1 MRRVAISG
9 FPDGLGAAANQYL
22 DAFPAGEVVG
32 FPITAIDR
40 VGIPVWVV
48 ALFPETPDLAGIMP
62 YGVGYGTTDEAAIL
76 GALGEIAEM
85 VWPTLTLSARA
96 KTRGSYADLSASLG
110 ARAVADPL
118 TLCLPAGSPVDRDT
132 ALEWVE
138 ARRWADGSG
147 VLVPIDLAAYS
158 AKELSPGYRPFT
170 TIISNGM
177 GAGPDLDWAIGHGL
191 CEILQRDGNGLLF
204 RALDRGVALD
214 LPAALPGEAAD
225 LLARFAAAGI
235 RAMPKFAT
243 DEFGIANVYCVGVDE
258 GEPAVPIM
266 ATACGEAAHPDA
278 GQALGKA
285 LAEYAASRAR
295 KGFAHGPMALAERVA
310 PPGYISRFMAQA
322 GVAPQSITSRG
333 PQAGGA
339 AKSSDGRAF
348 AEMQRWT
355 RTDAATLRGW
365 LADNMLAERSA
376 RAFSSLPR
384 ADVPDSRAR
393 GDRARAAVEAAGFDI
408 LYVDMSPAGR
418 DVAVVKVIVP
428 GMEVETMS
436 YYRIGERNAR
446 KLLDRGSSLIGFEP
460 GDGRRA
466 VRLTDEAVARLGGQP
481 FFDIAAADAAVGPL
495 YPLYRE
501 PEAHHVTWAARQGEQ
516 RS

>member
-1 MRRVAISG
+1 MRRVTVNG
-9 FPDGLGAAANQYL
+9 LPDGLGAAANRYL
-22 DAFPAGEVVG
+22 DVFPAGEVCG

-62 YGVGYGTTDEAAIL
+62 YGVGYGASDKAAIL

-85 VWPTLTLSARA
+85 VWPTLTLSARP
-96 KTRGSYADLSASLG
+96 KTRGSHAELARSLG

-118 TLCLPAGSPVDRDT
+118 TLCLPAGSAVGGDT
-132 ALEWVE
+132 VLDWVE
-138 ARRWADGSG
+138 ARRWADGSS

-158 AKELSPGYRPFT
+158 SKELATGYRPFT

-204 RALDRGVALD
+204 RALDRGVGLA
-214 LPAALPGEAAD
+214 LPAAVPAEAAE

-235 RAMPKFAT
+235 RAIPKFAT

-258 GEPAVPIM
+258 AAEPAVPIM
-266 ATACGEAAHPDA
+266 ATGCGEAAHPDA
-278 GQALGKA
+278 AQALTKA

-295 KGFAHGPMALAERVA
+295 KAFAHGPMELAETFA
-310 PPGYISRFMAQA
+310 PDGYIPRFMAQ
-322 GVAPQSITSRG
+322 S
-333 PQAGGA
+333 GGA

-348 AEMQRWT
+348 TEMRRWT

-365 LADNMLAERSA
+365 LAETMLAERST
-376 RAFSSLPR
+376 RDFSTLPR
-384 ADVPDSRAR
+384 KDVPDGRSRGAL
-393 GDRARAAVEAAGFDI
+393 ARAAVEAAGFDI
-408 LYVDMSPAGR
+408 LYVDMSPADR
-418 DVAVVKVIVP
+418 SIAVVKVIVP

-436 YYRIGERNAR
+436 YYRIGERNVR
-446 KLLDRGSSLIGFEP
+446 KLLDLDSPLIGFEA
-460 GDGRRA
+460 GEGRRP
-466 VRLTDEAVARLGGQP
+466 VRLTDDAVARLGGQP
-481 FFDIAAADAAVGPL
+481 FFDTAAADAAVGPL

-501 PEAHHVTWAARQGEQ
+501 PEAHHVAWAEAHR
-516 RS
+516 